1 MKKPLALINVTV
13 ILISVIIMI
22 NSSLLFSQLFAIA
35 SGTVESEDGK
45 PIKGAKVILIFSE
58 DGTKYELTTDKK
70 GRWRKAS
77 MRSGTWTIGFMAEGY
92 EPQNFNVTLSAIKK
106 NPPIDVKLIP
116 IPISPLIKA
125 DALYQQKEYDEAL
138 KEYQRIL
145 TENQDLYQVYDKIGL
160 CYYRLNDIENATEAF
175 KLMLEK
181 EPQSQDTLI
190 NLSAIYFEKGD
201 LEEGMKYFEQLDEK
215 SLEDPSLFYNI
226 GILLFE
232 NRQIDMAIDYL
243 QKCLA
248 VDPRYVNGY
257 YQLALV
263 YLNKG
268 DLEEAKKN
276 LEKVIKLAPE
286 SEKAALAKKMLENI
300 K

>member
-1 MKKPLALINVTV
+1 MALINVTV

-22 NSSLLFSQLFAIA
+22 NSSPLYSQLFAIA
-35 SGTVESEDGK
+35 SGTVKSEDGK
-45 PIKGAKVILIFSE
+45 AIKGAKVILIYSE

-70 GRWRKAS
+70 GGWRKAN

-92 EPQNFNVTLSAIKK
+92 EPQNFNITLSAIKR
-106 NPPIDVKLIP
+106 NPPIDVKLTP
-116 IPISPLIKA
+116 IPKSPLIRGN
-125 DALYQQKEYDEAL
+125 ALYQQKKYDEAL

-145 TENQDLYQVYDKIGL
+145 AENQDLYQVYDKIGL
-160 CYYRLNDIENATEAF
+160 CYYRLNDTENAIEAF
-175 KLMLEK
+175 KLVLEK

-190 NLSAIYFEKGD
+190 NLSAIYFEKGT
-201 LEEGMKYFEQLDEK
+201 LMEGMKYFKQLEEK
-215 SLEDPSLFYNI
+215 SLKDPSIFYNI
-226 GILLFE
+226 GILLFK

-243 QKCLA
+243 EKCIA
-248 VDPRYVNGY
+248 VDPMYVNGY

-276 LEKVIKLAPE
+276 LKKVIELAPE
-286 SEKAALAKKMLENI
+286 SEIVAIAKRMLENI
-300 K
+300 E

>member
-1 MKKPLALINVTV
+1 MKKPLPMINVT
-13 ILISVIIMI
+13 IMLIIAMTMI
-22 NSSLLFSQLFAIA
+22 NSFLLFSQTFAIA
-35 SGTVESEDGK
+35 SGTVKSEDGK

-58 DGTKYELTTDKK
+58 DGTKHELTTDKK
-70 GRWRKAS
+70 GRWRKAN
-77 MRSGTWTIGFMAEGY
+77 MRSGAWTIGFMAEGY
-92 EPQNFNVTLSAIKK
+92 EPQNFNITLSAIKR
-106 NPPIDVKLIP
+106 NPPIDVKLTP
-116 IPISPLIKA
+116 IPESPLIKA
-125 DALYQQKEYDEAL
+125 DALYQQKKYDEAL
-138 KEYQRIL
+138 EEYQRVL
-145 TENQDLYQVYDKIGL
+145 AENQDLYQVHNKIGL
-160 CYYRLNDIENATEAF
+160 CYYRLNDLENAIDAF

-201 LEEGMKYFEQLDEK
+201 LEEGMKYFKQLEEK
-215 SLEDPSLFYNI
+215 SLTDPSIFYNI
-226 GILLFE
+226 GMLLFK

-243 QKCLA
+243 KKCLA
-248 VDPRYVNGY
+248 LDPLYVNGY

-276 LEKVIKLAPE
+276 LKKVIELAPE

-300 K
+300 E